1 MLNSFFNL
9 KLLTPI
15 LLLPFLTGS
24 AVLPKAM
31 SEPVEVVEVV
41 EEPVVE
47 TVTRYTLPG
56 GSNTELLILDALQ
69 GRGITDRNA
78 LAVVLGN
85 IKQESKFTTN
95 ICEGGARVSY
105 WGCRSGG
112 YGLIQWTTADR
123 YRGLGDH
130 ARRMGLN
137 PSYAP
142 AQISFIFAERQWRS
156 IEQSLKREGGSID
169 HYMNRAYTWLGWGIH
184 GNRTKY
190 AYEYNSR
197 MVETTITIP
206 TKNEG

>member
-1 MLNSFFNL
+1 
-9 KLLTPI
+9 
-15 LLLPFLTGS
+15 
-24 AVLPKAM
+24 M

-41 EEPVVE
+41 DEPVVE

-85 IKQESKFTTN
+85 IKQESKFNTN
-95 ICEGGARVSY
+95 ICEGGARVSS
-105 WGCRSGG
+105 WACRSGG

-123 YRGLGDH
+123 YHGLGRH
-130 ARRMGLN
+130 ASRLGLN

-156 IEQSLKREGGSID
+156 IEPSLKRDGGSID
-169 HYMNRAYTWLGWGIH
+169 HYMNRTYRWLGWGIH

-206 TKNEG
+206 NNNEG

>member
-1 MLNSFFNL
+1 M
-9 KLLTPI
+9 KLLTTLALIP
-15 LLLPFLTGS
+15 LLTG
-24 AVLPKAM
+24 AAIQPPAPL
-31 SEPVEVVEVV
+31 EPVKVVEVV

-85 IKQESKFTTN
+85 IKQESKFNTN

-112 YGLIQWTTADR
+112 YGLIQWTTVDR
-123 YRGLGDH
+123 YHGLGRH
-130 ARRMGLN
+130 ASRMGLN
-137 PSYAP
+137 PSHAP
-142 AQISFIFAERQWRS
+142 AQVSYIFIERQWKSTEPHLQRTGMGIS
-156 IEQSLKREGGSID
+156 Y
-169 HYMNRAYTWLGWGIH
+169 YMDKTYRWLGWGIH

-190 AYEYNSR
+190 AHEYSSR

-206 TKNEG
+206 IKNEG